1 MKKSML
7 LTATAIVLVGIIFCG
22 CGEHTNAGNTPEQVH
37 DVAQSTVFSSAVNES
52 TEAVPTVTQQ
62 TSTVPT
68 ASSENTE
75 SLGNDS
81 TPYDYSENEPILST
95 EAISENTEPT
105 TEPPTEPPTE
115 PLYVSDYV
123 YSDIELEVF
132 ELINRERAN
141 AGVEPLT
148 LSYVYADCA
157 YVRALEADVLW
168 SHTRPNGCECIT
180 VLNEYNLQDSYLRI
194 GNLRILPTG
203 TVTVPDCQTANGGR
217 HPDSGRQEGL
227 GQGGGSLH
235 SDQRKVQG
243 RCPFAEGL
251 HHGLSYKKEEK
262 E

>member
-75 SLGNDS
+75 SLVNDS

-105 TEPPTEPPTE
+105 TE

-157 YVRALEADVLW
+157 YVRALEADVQW
-168 SHTRPNGCECIT
+168 SHTRPNGCEFST
-180 VLNEYNLQDSYLRI
+180 VLNEYNLQDSHLGVGENLARGICSAEQAMNALMNSPGHRENILR
-194 GNLRILPTG
+194 PEFT
-203 TVTVPDCQTANGGR
+203 TVSVSAVPM
-217 HPDSGRQEGL
+217 SGYEGYY
-227 GQGGGSLH
+227 
-235 SDQRKVQG
+235 V
-243 RCPFAEGL
+243 
-251 HHGLSYKKEEK
+251 LSQIFVIEK
-262 E
+262 

>member
-7 LTATAIVLVGIIFCG
+7 LTATAIVLVGVIFCG
-22 CGEHTNAGNTPEQVH
+22 CAEHTNAGNTPERVH
-37 DVAQSTVFSSAVNES
+37 DVSQSTVFSSAVNES

-75 SLGNDS
+75 SLVNDS

-105 TEPPTEPPTE
+105 TE

-157 YVRALEADVLW
+157 YVRALEADVQW
-168 SHTRPNGCECIT
+168 SHTRPNGCKFST
-180 VLNEYNLQDSYLRI
+180 VLNEYNLQDSHL
-194 GNLRILPTG
+194 GVGENLARGI
-203 TVTVPDCQTANGGR
+203 C
-217 HPDSGRQEGL
+217 S
-227 GQGGGSLH
+227 
-235 SDQRKVQG
+235 
-243 RCPFAEGL
+243 AEQAMNALMNSPG
-251 HHGLSYKKEEK
+251 HRENI
-262 E
+262 

>member
-75 SLGNDS
+75 SLVNDS
-81 TPYDYSENEPILST
+81 MPYDYSENEPILST
-95 EAISENTEPT
+95 EAISENTEPS
-105 TEPPTEPPTE
+105 TE

-157 YVRALEADVLW
+157 YVRALEADVQW
-168 SHTRPNGCECIT
+168 SHTRPNGCKFST
-180 VLNEYNLQDSYLRI
+180 VLNEYNLQDSHLGVGENLARGICSAEQAMNALMNSPGHRENILR
-194 GNLRILPTG
+194 PEFT
-203 TVTVPDCQTANGGR
+203 TVSVSAVPM
-217 HPDSGRQEGL
+217 SGYEGYY
-227 GQGGGSLH
+227 
-235 SDQRKVQG
+235 V
-243 RCPFAEGL
+243 
-251 HHGLSYKKEEK
+251 LSQIFVIEK
-262 E
+262 

>member
-7 LTATAIVLVGIIFCG
+7 LSATVIVLVGVIFCG

-75 SLGNDS
+75 NLVNDS

-95 EAISENTEPT
+95 EDICEN
-105 TEPPTEPPTE
+105 TEPPTE

-123 YSDIELEVF
+123 YTDIELEVF

-141 AGVEPLT
+141 AGVKPLT

-157 YVRALEADVLW
+157 HVRALEADVQW
-168 SHTRPNGCECIT
+168 SHTRPNGCKFST
-180 VLNEYNLQDSYLRI
+180 VLNEYNLQDSHLGVGENLARGICSAEQAMNALMNSPGHRENILR
-194 GNLRILPTG
+194 PEFT
-203 TVTVPDCQTANGGR
+203 TVSVSAVPM
-217 HPDSGRQEGL
+217 SGYEGYY
-227 GQGGGSLH
+227 
-235 SDQRKVQG
+235 V
-243 RCPFAEGL
+243 
-251 HHGLSYKKEEK
+251 LSQIFVIEK
-262 E
+262 

>member
-75 SLGNDS
+75 SLVNDS

-105 TEPPTEPPTE
+105 TE

-157 YVRALEADVLW
+157 YVRALEADVQW
-168 SHTRPNGCECIT
+168 SHTRPNGCKFST
-180 VLNEYNLQDSYLRI
+180 VLNEYNLQDSHLGVGENLARGICSAEQAMNALMNSPGHRENILR
-194 GNLRILPTG
+194 PEFT
-203 TVTVPDCQTANGGR
+203 TVSVSAVPM
-217 HPDSGRQEGL
+217 SGYEGYY
-227 GQGGGSLH
+227 
-235 SDQRKVQG
+235 V
-243 RCPFAEGL
+243 
-251 HHGLSYKKEEK
+251 LSQIFVIEK
-262 E
+262 

>member
-75 SLGNDS
+75 SLVNDS
-81 TPYDYSENEPILST
+81 MPYDYSENEPILST

-105 TEPPTEPPTE
+105 TE

-157 YVRALEADVLW
+157 YVRALEADVQW
-168 SHTRPNGCECIT
+168 SHTRPNGCKFST
-180 VLNEYNLQDSYLRI
+180 VLNEYNLQDSHLGVGENLARGICSAEQAMNALMNSPGHRENILR
-194 GNLRILPTG
+194 PEFT
-203 TVTVPDCQTANGGR
+203 TVSVSAVPM
-217 HPDSGRQEGL
+217 SGYEGYY
-227 GQGGGSLH
+227 
-235 SDQRKVQG
+235 V
-243 RCPFAEGL
+243 
-251 HHGLSYKKEEK
+251 LSQIFVIEK
-262 E
+262 

>member
-22 CGEHTNAGNTPEQVH
+22 CGEHTNAGNTPEQVQ
-37 DVAQSTVFSSAVNES
+37 DVSQSTVFSSAVNES

-75 SLGNDS
+75 SLVNDS
-81 TPYDYSENEPILST
+81 TPYDYSENEPILPT
-95 EAISENTEPT
+95 KAISENTEPT
-105 TEPPTEPPTE
+105 TEPPTEPKTEPKTE

-157 YVRALEADVLW
+157 HVRALEADVQW
-168 SHTRPNGCECIT
+168 SHTRPNGCEFST
-180 VLNEYNLQDSYLRI
+180 VLNEYNLQDSHLGVGENLAKGICSAEQAMNALMNSPGHRENILR
-194 GNLRILPTG
+194 PEFT
-203 TVTVPDCQTANGGR
+203 TVSVSAVPM
-217 HPDSGRQEGL
+217 SGYEGYY
-227 GQGGGSLH
+227 
-235 SDQRKVQG
+235 V
-243 RCPFAEGL
+243 
-251 HHGLSYKKEEK
+251 LSQIFVIEK
-262 E
+262 